1 MLREAG
7 PDQAQ
12 HEAQRLPIVMI
23 ELSDGRRLQ
32 LGSWAPTTG
41 HTLQLGSQVT
51 MDQTGGM
58 KSFVFLKGSF
68 LGTDNWPQNELRHL

>member
-12 HEAQRLPIVMI
+12 HEAQRLPIVMS
-23 ELSDGRRLQ
+23 ELADGRR
-32 LGSWAPTTG
+32 
-41 HTLQLGSQVT
+41 LQLGSQVT

-68 LGTDNWPQNELRHL
+68 LGTDN